1 MFMAEPALSIRGL
14 TKMYGNG
21 FQALKGI
28 DLDVQQGDFFALLG
42 PNGAGKSTTLG
53 VVCSL
58 VQKTAGKVSI
68 FGIDIDKDFAKAKY
82 QLGVV
87 PQEFNFNQ
95 FEKVLDIVLAQAG
108 YYGMKRSEALPRAK
122 QLLTDLGLWE
132 KRNGSARMLS
142 GGMKRRLMIARA
154 LMHRPKLLIL
164 DEPTAGVDI
173 ELRRSMWEYM
183 RRINRDEGTTII
195 LTTHYLEEAESL
207 CRNIAIINHGEIV
220 RNTSVRELLAELDT
234 ETFLLDLAEPVE
246 QVPTLE
252 GFELQQIEPSQLA
265 LVIHR
270 GQQLN
275 DVFSAL
281 SAQGI
286 QVVSMRNRANRLEE
300 MFVSMVESSQQAI
313 DQREQPEARS

>member
-1 MFMAEPALSIRGL
+1 MPEPALSIRGL
-14 TKMYGNG
+14 TKVYGNG

-58 VQKTAGKVSI
+58 VQKSAGKVSI

-95 FEKVLDIVLAQAG
+95 FEKVIDIILAQAG
-108 YYGMKRSEALPRAK
+108 YYGMTRKEALPRAK
-122 QLLTDLGLWE
+122 QLLSDLGLWD

-207 CRNIAIINHGEIV
+207 CRNIAIINQGEIV
-220 RNTSVRELLAELDT
+220 RNTSVRELLTELNT
-234 ETFLLDLAEPVE
+234 ETFLLDLSAPVE
-246 QVPTLE
+246 QAPVIE
-252 GFELQQIEPSQLA
+252 GFEVQQIEPSQLA

-270 GQQLN
+270 GQRLN

-281 SAQGI
+281 SEQGLT
-286 QVVSMRNRANRLEE
+286 VVSMRNRANRLEE

-313 DQREQPEARS
+313 DQREQQEARA